1 MGTKP
6 TKKGKKVFGYTF
18 KLLIIIFTTLFLLL
32 SFSFAFKIGSENTF
46 NTLSNFINNSLYSIK
61 GGIID
66 IKSYYNTLNNEGKKG
81 ANIDEIIITLGG
93 KLNCNDAIPTTS
105 KGKLKYLTNL
115 DSLVDQD
122 TVTFLSL
129 NKSSPLKADEPFMNS
144 VNSSLEVLNLSNI
157 EENTNLDYLK
167 HSNAFNIYNALHL
180 NVKGINIIFFEYDE
194 SLMNKDSLLT
204 LKEDIYELK
213 SKDTF
218 LILVS
223 KAPKEN
229 LKESNKISHSL
240 IKSGADIVMYLD
252 STNYSIDQYKNKFII
267 KGLPPLMSKEEEI
280 SPLPLYQLSIVFSE
294 KKLLSIGIKVS
305 PFKLNYELSH
315 NMYIPQLCDKNQG
328 KPLIELLN
336 KNSKNLSFSLS
347 DKFNFTNTNSLT
359 KK

>member
-1 MGTKP
+1 MPTKP
-6 TKKGKKVFGYTF
+6 TKKGKKVFSYTF

-46 NTLSNFINNSLYSIK
+46 NTLSNFINNSLYSVK

-66 IKSYYNTLNNEGKKG
+66 IKSYYHALNNEGKKST
-81 ANIDEIIITLGG
+81 NIDEIIITLGG
-93 KLNCNDAIPTTS
+93 KLNYNDAIPTTS

-157 EENTNLDYLK
+157 EENANLDYLK

-229 LKESNKISHSL
+229 IKESNKISHSL

>member
-18 KLLIIIFTTLFLLL
+18 KLLIIIFTALFLLL

-46 NTLSNFINNSLYSIK
+46 NTLSTCINNSLYSIK

-66 IKSYYNTLNNEGKKG
+66 VKSYYNTLNNEGKKG
-81 ANIDEIIITLGG
+81 ANIEEIIITLGG
-93 KLNCNDAIPTTS
+93 KLNCNDAMPTTS
-105 KGKLKYLTNL
+105 KGKLKYLMNL

-129 NKSSPLKADEPFMNS
+129 NKNSPLKSDEPFMNS

-157 EENTNLDYLK
+157 EENANLDYLK
-167 HSNAFNIYNALHL
+167 HSNAFNIYNALNL

-194 SLMNKDSLLT
+194 SLINKDSLLT

-223 KAPKEN
+223 KTPKEN

-252 STNYSIDQYKNKFII
+252 STNYSVDQYKNKFII

-280 SPLPLYQLSIVFSE
+280 SPLPLYQLSIVFSD
-294 KKLLSIGIKVS
+294 KNLLSIGIKVS

-315 NMYIPQLCDKNQG
+315 NMYTPQLCDKNQG

-359 KK
+359 KR